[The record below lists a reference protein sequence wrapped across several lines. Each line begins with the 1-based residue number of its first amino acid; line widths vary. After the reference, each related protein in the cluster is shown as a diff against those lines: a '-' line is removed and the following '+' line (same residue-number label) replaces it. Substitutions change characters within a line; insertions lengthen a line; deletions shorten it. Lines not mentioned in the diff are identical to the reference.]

1 MGGDGSTDE
10 KRRKKRRRLGSSDTE
25 PPRLPR
31 ERHGSFLLSFF
42 PSRPLNYFLSFAAPH
57 VPQTMGWL
65 GKEKINKRGQETGRK
80 GKDGKESGGK
90 IDKQKKWRKA
100 GTGGTDERASGARGG
115 GGGGTETPS
124 RSACTVVAF
133 ISRCQMRPH
142 LRTASC
148 WDARRRRTRRD
159 TSLSLCLKNDA
170 SCN

>member
-1 MGGDGSTDE
+1 MRAGNGSTDE

-90 IDKQKKWRKA
+90 IDEQKKWRKA
-100 GTGGTDERASGARGG
+100 GTGGTDERASERCERRRGG
-115 GGGGTETPS
+115 GKNRDTFTFCLHCCCIHLSMPNETPPQN
-124 RSACTVVAF
+124 CVVLGCEAEE
-133 ISRCQMRPH
+133 
-142 LRTASC
+142 
-148 WDARRRRTRRD
+148 DAAGHE
-159 TSLSLCLKNDA
+159 SLSV
-170 SCN
+170 S